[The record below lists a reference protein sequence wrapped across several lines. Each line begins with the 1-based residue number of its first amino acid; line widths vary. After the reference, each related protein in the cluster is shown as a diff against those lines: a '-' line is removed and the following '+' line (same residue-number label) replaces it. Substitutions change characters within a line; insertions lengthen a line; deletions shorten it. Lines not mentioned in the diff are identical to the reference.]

1 MLDSFN
7 IDVSLSFMT
16 LNYFSLFGVV
26 IRPFMLIFNMI
37 AIILIGILVLKT
49 YKSIQDFGSC
59 ANNSCQQI
67 EKKKIVLNLMYLIGA
82 LVLTIFIIP
91 GLIKLL

>member
-1 MLDSFN
+1 MLNLLKTN
-7 IDVSLSFMT
+7 ILLSFMM
-16 LNYFSLFGVV
+16 LNYFSSFGVV
-26 IRPFMLIFNMI
+26 IRPFMLVLNMF